1 MKNGR
6 KGKAYAKGRRAVR
19 HRENHAFNNG
29 FDLGAESMVGK
40 VSGDAWVF
48 GDTKVGGDTV
58 IS

>member
-6 KGKAYAKGRRAVR
+6 KGKAYAKGRRVVR

-40 VSGDAWVF
+40 VVRRGWGSCIVKKGM
-48 GDTKVGGDTV
+48 
-58 IS
+58 